1 MLPKNIPDDINIE
14 ILLSLFPEGRCKVS
28 FAGTHKRNAYN
39 DFVGLEEKPNNT
51 LSLSVGRTSLYN
63 TLPEILFHPM
73 DRFGN
78 LSLADDREK
87 FDAEYEA
94 QEREKEQAYKFFSPI
109 DLMLLRLRLMV
120 RERLNVYAET
130 NKVIIDQLLSDEI
143 TEAQK
148 QNRFIKRAIS
158 FLPQCK
164 SIRGNKTY
172 LTLMLRKVLLEEGLS
187 IKISSQKHSFFDSK
201 PRYNV
206 QLGSDSE
213 NIYLGNTYDDLVM
226 TYTIH
231 YWPEN
236 ECDESFLQLVEELE
250 SFRQFIQD
258 YFIAVD
264 GILLFDISRDEEPLR
279 LSDETTYNYMN
290 YNMNI

>member
-14 ILLSLFPEGRCKVS
+14 LLLSYFPEGSCKVS
-28 FAGTHKRNAYN
+28 FSGMHKRNSYN
-39 DFVGLEEKPNNT
+39 DFMGIEELPDDT
-51 LSLSVGRTSLYN
+51 MLLSVGRSSLYN
-63 TLPEILFHPM
+63 DLPELLFHPI
-73 DRFGN
+73 DRF
-78 LSLADDREK
+78 DDLPATEEK
-87 FDAEYEA
+87 ERFEEEYKA
-94 QEREKEQAYKFFSPI
+94 QQIEKEQAHRFFAPI

-130 NKVIIDQLLSDEI
+130 DKIMIDVLGDEI
-143 TEAQK
+143 TETQK
-148 QNRFIKRAIS
+148 QNRFIKKVIP

-172 LTLMLRKVLLEEGLS
+172 LTLMLRKVLLEEGLT
-187 IKISSQKHSFFDSK
+187 IHVGSQKHSFTDPH

-206 QLGSDSE
+206 QLGSDSDSL
-213 NIYLGNTYDDLVM
+213 YLGNTYDDQAM

-231 YWPEN
+231 YWSEDD
-236 ECDESFLQLVEELE
+236 CDESFLQFVEELE
-250 SFRQFIQD
+250 TFRKFIQD

-264 GILLFDISRDEEPLR
+264 EILLFDISRDEEPLR
-279 LSDETTYNYMN
+279 LSDEMTYNYMN

>member
-14 ILLSLFPEGRCKVS
+14 ILLSLLPEGRCKVS
-28 FAGTHKRNAYN
+28 FAGTHKRNTYN
-39 DFVGLEEKPNNT
+39 DFLELEEMSDNT
-51 LSLSVGRTSLYN
+51 LLLNVGRASLYN
-63 TLPEILFHPM
+63 SLPEFLFHPI

-78 LSLADDREK
+78 LSIANDKEK
-87 FDAEYEA
+87 FEAEYDA

-130 NKVIIDQLLSDEI
+130 NKVIIDHLLGDEI
-143 TEAQK
+143 TETQK
-148 QNRFIKRAIS
+148 QNRFIKRAIP

-164 SIRGNKTY
+164 LIRGNKTY
-172 LTLMLRKVLLEEGLS
+172 LTLMLRKALLEEGLN
-187 IKISSQKHSFFDSK
+187 IDISSQKHSFSDSN

-206 QLGSDSE
+206 QLGSDSD
-213 NIYLGNTYDDLVM
+213 NLYLGNTYDDLAT

-231 YWPEN
+231 YWPQDECN
-236 ECDESFLQLVEELE
+236 EDFLQLVEELE
-250 SFRQFIQD
+250 AFRKFIQD

-264 GILLFDISRDEEPLR
+264 GILLFEISCDEEPLR